1 MNYSWTVII
10 NKLPYG
16 VKAAQPWTAVS
27 KALKEWRETH
37 PDSSMILFEISLI
50 NLTLAEKADDSKR
63 KAGGKDAKERS

>member
-1 MNYSWTVII
+1 MTVCSWTVII

-27 KALKEWRETH
+27 KALRQWRETH

-50 NLTLAEKADDSKR
+50 NLTLAEKADD
-63 KAGGKDAKERS
+63 KAGDKNAKERS